1 MSRLTAWIEKT
12 YKPKI
17 KDSKTTESIYYY
29 LFGGGFSIR
38 VSDHMFSTEDKA
50 CDINIIY
57 SENDKKNYII
67 MLKDARGMLTFPLSR
82 VKIFIEDSTAVW
94 KMRMSAKIAK
104 EAKKEK
110 KEEKKKTV
118 DANIN
123 LNDLS
128 RVNDENWQ
136 ALVDNHI
143 IKDIPGWKNLVRS
156 QRRECK
162 LLFSDYH
169 NIPYITCVKVINDI
183 LKKNKII
190 DVNVIRDGI
199 SHYLVKTFKSDYTLA
214 LIYDFQ
220 EELQILQG

>member
-17 KDSKTTESIYYY
+17 KDCKTTESRYYY

-118 DANIN
+118 EANIN

-143 IKDIPGWKNLVRS
+143 IKDIH
-156 QRRECK
+156 RR
-162 LLFSDYH
+162 
-169 NIPYITCVKVINDI
+169 
-183 LKKNKII
+183 
-190 DVNVIRDGI
+190 
-199 SHYLVKTFKSDYTLA
+199 
-214 LIYDFQ
+214 
-220 EELQILQG
+220 

>member
-128 RVNDENWQ
+128 RVSYENWQ

-156 QRRECK
+156 QR
-162 LLFSDYH
+162 
-169 NIPYITCVKVINDI
+169 
-183 LKKNKII
+183 
-190 DVNVIRDGI
+190 
-199 SHYLVKTFKSDYTLA
+199 
-214 LIYDFQ
+214 
-220 EELQILQG
+220 

>member
-1 MSRLTAWIEKT
+1 
-12 YKPKI
+12 
-17 KDSKTTESIYYY
+17 
-29 LFGGGFSIR
+29 
-38 VSDHMFSTEDKA
+38 
-50 CDINIIY
+50 
-57 SENDKKNYII
+57 

-118 DANIN
+118 EANIN

-143 IKDIPGWKNLVRS
+143 IKDIPGWKTLVRS

-162 LLFSDYH
+162 LLFSDFH

-183 LKKNKII
+183 LKKKTSYVMCVDDLADAYWCLKTVVKKEDI
-190 DVNVIRDGI
+190 DCVLNV
-199 SHYLVKTFKSDYTLA
+199 
-214 LIYDFQ
+214 
-220 EELQILQG
+220 

>member
-1 MSRLTAWIEKT
+1 
-12 YKPKI
+12 
-17 KDSKTTESIYYY
+17 
-29 LFGGGFSIR
+29 
-38 VSDHMFSTEDKA
+38 MFSTEDKA

-110 KEEKKKTV
+110 KEEKKKAT
-118 DANIN
+118 DIHIN

-162 LLFSDYH
+162 LLFSDFH

-220 EELQILQG
+220 EELQIQQG